1 DAHTAQWSPN
11 RDVVVYESQ
20 KSLWT
25 AAILHPVRTLE
36 ARISWPRGGERL
48 TGKVDVK
55 GIARGNDFVNYKLQF
70 SDSNL
75 SNYPLTGESTSQVTE
90 EGFLGKWDTGELE
103 GRYLLKLM
111 VTGKNSQYAEDS
123 VWVMVSNRLPF
134 IVVDEPKDGFVTS
147 ESIITVKGHAESQS
161 IVTLNGVTVK
171 LDNNGVFSQKIQLT
185 DGANKIT
192 VKVYNGLDNGSYTVE
207 RTVILDTKPPE
218 LSMESPSDFQVVK
231 VPYVTVKGK
240 VNKKAEVSILSTRV
254 WTDDNGNFQRNI
266 SIKEG
271 LNLIF
276 ISASDQLG
284 HYTSIQRRVIFLRET
299 KIVSD
304 NNPPGITDVY
314 PENLAVITGKSLQ
327 VSATL
332 IDDFSIDPFKI
343 AFWFDNKEIK
353 EYQLDIGTLIEDQ
366 VISIDQ
372 YPIIHFNYNPEI
384 PISDGNHNFKLQIK
398 DTSGNLAESL
408 FNFSIDTVLPEVL
421 VSEFLNDTQDK
432 IRIVATANKPL
443 GEIGS
448 VSVFPLSFRRVT
460 EEQQDGVGYSI
471 TKLTPKDGY
480 YEAFLDVAPSQK
492 NLVLNFVANT
502 YLDKEVVSQGYLA
515 WNNIR
520 SGEQVKLG
528 TDNYA
533 KFISD
538 PVNVKTGKLTVVLR
552 SLDGLDANMLDLYRS
567 DAEFR
572 RLKLSGLA
580 YILSASQES
589 DIQGIL
595 SLPISSQ
602 QEKNSVLPLLGGT
615 RLVMFKWD
623 DTQKQW
629 QSLDRI
635 SITDSLLSSKIT
647 GTGTYALYFD
657 ADPPLIR
664 NISPKDS
671 QEVPLD
677 RFFVEANITDMGSGV
692 SEIKLLVDGKKYSY
706 DYDPT
711 TGRLTY
717 FPSEIEWGLHKIEI
731 TAIDRAGNLAVFSSS
746 FLTREIFQFI
756 SVSAYP
762 NPSKDNVNIDFKLT
776 RSADVNLKIFTV
788 SGELVYDTKK
798 DSIARS
804 IFSWRCRNN
813 SGNKV
818 ASGIYIYV
826 IEANIYQTTIQKY
839 GKIAIIR

>member
-1 DAHTAQWSPN
+1 
-11 RDVVVYESQ
+11 
-20 KSLWT
+20 L
-25 AAILHPVRTLE
+25 
-36 ARISWPRGGERL
+36 
-48 TGKVDVK
+48 
-55 GIARGNDFVNYKLQF
+55 
-70 SDSNL
+70 
-75 SNYPLTGESTSQVTE
+75 
-90 EGFLGKWDTGELE
+90 
-103 GRYLLKLM
+103 
-111 VTGKNSQYAEDS
+111 
-123 VWVMVSNRLPF
+123 F
-134 IVVDEPKDGFVTS
+134 I
-147 ESIITVKGHAESQS
+147 
-161 IVTLNGVTVK
+161 
-171 LDNNGVFSQKIQLT
+171 
-185 DGANKIT
+185 
-192 VKVYNGLDNGSYTVE
+192 
-207 RTVILDTKPPE
+207 
-218 LSMESPSDFQVVK
+218 ESPIDFQVIK

-240 VNKKAEVSILSTRV
+240 VNKKAEVSVLSTRV

-284 HYTSIQRRVIFLRET
+284 HYTSIQKRVIFLKET

-332 IDDFSIDPFKI
+332 IDDFGIDPFKI

-353 EYQLDIGTLIEDQ
+353 EYQLDMGTLKEDQ

-372 YPIIHFNYNPEI
+372 YPVIHFNYNPEL
-384 PISDGNHNFKLQIK
+384 PISDGNHSFKLQIK
-398 DTSGNLAESL
+398 DTSGNLAESS
-408 FNFSIDTVLPEVL
+408 FSFSIDTVLPEVL
-421 VSEFLNDTQDK
+421 VSAFLNDTQDK
-432 IRIVATANKPL
+432 IRIVAVANKPL

-448 VSVFPLSFRRVT
+448 VSVFPQ
-460 EEQQDGVGYSI
+460 EGAGYSI
-471 TKLTPKDGY
+471 TRLTPKDGY
-480 YEAFLDVAPSQK
+480 YEAFLDVSPSQK

-502 YLDKEVVSQGYLA
+502 YLDKEVISQGYLA

-520 SGEQVKLG
+520 SGERVKLG

-538 PVNVKTGKLTVVLR
+538 SVNVRTGKLTVVLR
-552 SLDGLDANMLDLYRS
+552 SLDGLDTNTLNLYRS

-580 YILSASQES
+580 YVFSASQES
-589 DIQGIL
+589 DVQGIL

-602 QEKNSVLPLLGGT
+602 QEKNF
-615 RLVMFKWD
+615 VMFKWD
-623 DTQKQW
+623 DSQKQW
-629 QSLDRI
+629 QPLDRI
-635 SITDSLLSSKIT
+635 SITEALLSSKIT

-657 ADPPLIR
+657 ADPPLVR

-671 QEVPLD
+671 EEVPLD
-677 RFFVEANITDMGSGV
+677 RFFVEANITDIGSGV
-692 SEIKLLVDGKKYSY
+692 SEIKLLVDGKKYAY

-756 SVSAYP
+756 SVRVYP
-762 NPSKDNVNIDFKLT
+762 NPAKDNANIDFKLT
-776 RSADVNLKIFTV
+776 RSAEVTLKIFTI

-818 ASGIYIYV
+818 ASGIYVYV